1 MLPILTNLK
10 NSISSSL
17 KKINNISHTSK
28 NENDYQTKI
37 SFDSGINNFEFK
49 DNENREH
56 YNSQHQIKKK
66 ICCKKKSKSFTKND
80 KNNYYQDYMNK
91 RLSIM
96 TTRSEF
102 YLNSPN
108 DKEPLRHQDN
118 EYIDENVNDLSKK
131 KYRDAS
137 KSKRKSKNE
146 SVMAAS
152 SSTASLPVNFD
163 SSDLNLTNKLTRSQR
178 TKSTRLKSFSNFF
191 KKFGLF
197 GINKFY
203 HKKITSYH

>member
-17 KKINNISHTSK
+17 KKINNISHHNSK

-37 SFDSGINNFEFK
+37 SFDSGINNFEFG
-49 DNENREH
+49 DNENH
-56 YNSQHQIKKK
+56 DHQIKKK
-66 ICCKKKSKSFTKND
+66 FCCKKKSKSFTKHD

-118 EYIDENVNDLSKK
+118 DFIDENVNDLSKK
-131 KYRDAS
+131 KYREGS

-146 SVMAAS
+146 SAMASS

-163 SSDLNLTNKLTRSQR
+163 SSNLNLTNKLTRSQR

-197 GINKFY
+197 GILTNFTIR
-203 HKKITSYH
+203 KIHPTIG